1 MTENDL
7 SNSSAGDCRIKVF
20 NPATLKLVGE
30 VRCTHIDN
38 LADIVASAREAQREW
53 YALTSG
59 ERRKVLLRTQANV
72 LHSKEELIKV
82 IMAETGKPRIEAIG
96 NDIMAGLSVG
106 DYCIDV
112 IESNFQE
119 RKVDYGR
126 LGTAFK
132 FLGRRSFI
140 SPRPLGVIGI
150 ISPWNYPFGIP
161 YSQTIMALAAGN
173 AVVLKPSSYT
183 PMTASLMKELFDG
196 SGVPEGLV
204 NVVYGSGGTVGKALI
219 SSGVDRIIFTGSG
232 ETGRQV
238 MSMAAQ
244 TLTPVTLELGG
255 KDPMIVLPDA
265 DIERAVKAAVWGSFV
280 NAGQT
285 CACVKRIYV
294 HEKVIEGFARNMV
307 NRTST
312 LKIGDGSS
320 DPTVSVGPLISEEA
334 VAEMERTVAMA
345 VGQGGKVLI
354 GGSRVKR
361 LNGHFFEPTIIGDV
375 TQDMEVCQN
384 ETFGPIVALLPFKT
398 EEEAIHFAWDNPHAL
413 TASVWTDDL
422 RKGNEIAR
430 RLPGGTVM
438 INNCLYTYGLGAT
451 PWGGSKGSGFGRTH
465 GELGFMELVDSQ
477 HIHVDD
483 GRYPRDLWWSPY
495 DKEALD
501 GVEQMMDG
509 LFKGRPSE
517 PALKLVGLRK
527 LMRRR
532 D

>member
-1 MTENDL
+1 VTENDP
-7 SNSSAGDCRIKVF
+7 SNSSAGECHIKVF

-30 VRCTHIDN
+30 VPCTTVES
-38 LADIVASAREAQREW
+38 LAGIVSTARDAQREW
-53 YALTSG
+53 YGMTSS
-59 ERRKVLLRTQANV
+59 ERSKVLLKAQTKV
-72 LHSKEELIKV
+72 LHRKEELIKV

-112 IESNFQE
+112 IESNFKE
-119 RKVDYGR
+119 RRIDYGR
-126 LGTAFK
+126 MGTAFK
-132 FLGRRSFI
+132 FLGRRSYI
-140 SPRPLGVIGI
+140 SPRPLGVIGV

-161 YSQTIMALAAGN
+161 YSQTIMSLAAGN

-183 PMTASLMKELFDG
+183 PISASLMKELFDA

-204 NVVYGSGGTVGKALI
+204 NIVYGPGGTVGRALI
-219 SSGVDRIIFTGSG
+219 GSGVDRIVFTGSG
-232 ETGRQV
+232 DTGKQV

-265 DIERAVKAAVWGSFV
+265 DIERTVKAAVWGSFV

-294 HEKVIEGFARNMV
+294 HGSIIDEFAAKMV
-307 NRTST
+307 KRTSS
-312 LKIGDGSS
+312 LKVGDGSD
-320 DPTVSVGPLISEEA
+320 DPTVSVGPLISEDA
-334 VAEMERTVAMA
+334 VAEMERIVAKA
-345 VGQGGKVLI
+345 IDQGGKVLT
-354 GGSRVKR
+354 GGVRMEHLR
-361 LNGHFFEPTIIGDV
+361 GHFFEPTIIGDV

-384 ETFGPIVALLPFKT
+384 ETFGPVIALLSFST
-398 EEEAIHFAWDNPHAL
+398 EDEVIRYAWDNPHAL

-422 RKGNEIAR
+422 RRGKDIAK

-438 INNCLYTYGLGAT
+438 INNCVYTYGLGAT

-495 DKEALD
+495 DKKALG
-501 GVEQMMDG
+501 GVEQMLDG
-509 LFKGRPSE
+509 LFKGRPAE
-517 PALKLVGLRK
+517 PALKMVGLRK